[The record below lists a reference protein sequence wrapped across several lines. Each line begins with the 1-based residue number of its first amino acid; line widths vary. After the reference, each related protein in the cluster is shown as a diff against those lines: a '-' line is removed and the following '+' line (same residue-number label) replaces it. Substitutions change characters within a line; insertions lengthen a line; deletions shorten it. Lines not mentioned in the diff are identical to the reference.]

1 MIYQDAIN
9 EKREQAKE
17 AKEAAREAAEHKST
31 LKAIKDSSTKVVAE
45 VARQGSRTRTSTQKT
60 TVTNLPDLAL
70 RQDITKVVDG
80 LKSLETKLKPEGVD
94 FAPLIKAVASLGSD
108 LKAIPQ
114 KFPKQPDTFKIT
126 NLSEVVDAINKQ
138 ELTTSYNPTIEVS
151 PTPVTVETKD
161 IDIDPLVD
169 AINSLKE
176 EPEESE
182 FEFEKYVAQDL
193 DSDSP
198 DFQYVGMVN
207 PEGGWCFIEND
218 RQGNTLRFVLGE
230 KNYREAWSK
239 HMEFEYRTLDE
250 AVNGLRA

>member
-1 MIYQDAIN
+1 MDYKDAIE
-9 EKREQAKE
+9 EKRKLAEEKTEQ
-17 AKEAAREAAEHKST
+17 AREAKDQKDT
-31 LKAIKDSSTKVVAE
+31 LKAIADGSSKVVAE
-45 VARQGSRTRTSTQKT
+45 VARQSSRTRTATQKT
-60 TVTNLPDLAL
+60 TVENLPDLAL
-70 RQDITKVVDG
+70 RQDIDKVVDG
-80 LKSLETKLKPEGVD
+80 LKNLETKLKPEGVD
-94 FAPLIKAVASLGSD
+94 FAPVIKALSSLGAD

-126 NLSEVVDAINKQ
+126 NLNEVVDAINKQ

-161 IDIDPLVD
+161 IDIDPLVE

-176 EPEESE
+176 EPEETE

-218 RQGNTLRFVLGE
+218 RQGNTLRFVVGQ
-230 KNYREAWSK
+230 KNYRESWTK

-250 AVNGLRA
+250 AVDGIRA